1 MADELTAELVFDAHA
16 TLGEG
21 PLWDADAGVLWWV
34 DIEGRRIHRFDP
46 ATRQDTSIE
55 TASMVGALALR
66 KGGGLMAALED
77 GVYAVDFETGAASL
91 FAATR

>member
-55 TASMVGALALR
+55 TVNR
-66 KGGGLMAALED
+66 KLEFD
-77 GVYAVDFETGAASL
+77 LYYVRHRRLLLDL
-91 FAATR
+91 KILAATVKVMARGDGAH